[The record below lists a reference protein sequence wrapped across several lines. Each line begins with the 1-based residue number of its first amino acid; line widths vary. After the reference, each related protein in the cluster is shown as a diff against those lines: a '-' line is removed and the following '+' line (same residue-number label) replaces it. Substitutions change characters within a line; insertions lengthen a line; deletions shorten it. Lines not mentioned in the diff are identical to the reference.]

1 MKSLDPLS
9 LSTTTTLKET
19 KFFFLQYEHTKAN
32 RLRIIDTKIVFF
44 SDLRYNEE
52 GKISSDS
59 LRSTPVIDW
68 EATLDRLER
77 HSISSEDQLE
87 QVRETSLDLWQ
98 VHSVLELSNVNFD
111 HQWLEQLH
119 DVIE

>member
-19 KFFFLQYEHTKAN
+19 KFFFLQYKHTKAN